1 MSILINDEKFQ
12 IFTYDTLD
20 TIKDRYITE
29 KHTIPKYAE
38 LKILKEHNIQ
48 TEDKTINDISIKFLS
63 EVDYKINYYENSS
76 FRCFTVTDIIKN
88 SDIEESTIDGF
99 SKSIDDIYNNI
110 TKDTKIQISKIQIV
124 FIYMIENFSVFEYE
138 SYETSY
144 NDIREDASLFGLN
157 SYLDQYSTLTDYQ
170 FFFEDYKQSYLS
182 AEGRLKTQLENFKQ
196 ASLLKDYKLSKIKD
210 AYMSDVKETQT
221 KYDGEF
227 ELKVDIY
234 ELLNRFIPNRE
245 MPFVKISKFYK
256 ILNYFTTPIQWLE
269 PEDENT
275 ESLRL
280 YILKDAI
287 ESDSNLSS
295 PKAVNYVVIKID
307 QTLETDSIFK
317 YKYSIVSEG
326 GELVINETLILTR
339 FFNNI
344 KPIDAPQNMTL
355 RETFGKGYLIF
366 KGIKLPREI
375 IYDYALNNNIV
386 SSVMTINESFKIEKI
401 KGGIRFL
408 LFNSI
413 SCSAYIK
420 TITKPTDEEVETFQ
434 GKVDVGDN
442 IIRIDIKKAKS
453 EIFLKHS
460 LQTLQECLVYM
471 FINKQDDFFDYY
483 TPYIPNIK
491 EIIKKK
497 MIIAEE
503 SDDLR
508 DIFPE
513 IYVSGY
519 GRFCTNQPIAIL
531 NKKDAEKEI
540 KEGNDVML
548 FPLTATEGRQ
558 AWYTCKS
565 SSHPYIGYRASN
577 LPNSDKFGI
586 LPCCYENPH
595 TTQGYLRYDYENKIV
610 DLSGKKIEKE
620 IDDEDEKG
628 IGEKKLDNIIKTNKI
643 LKQDRYGVLPPNITA
658 LLNTVEINTLLGT
671 HRFLRKGVNTSINS
685 VIETLI
691 KAKDIDTTVSS
702 IRSKIMK
709 LVPYNLTS
717 QNMIFPSDVIKI
729 LNNNENIDP
738 LQFLNILE
746 NLFQVNIILFC
757 RNKNENK
764 LGSFCSP
771 YFKKYFIINEK
782 QALFEKTVILFRTYG
797 AEVDKVLFPQTELI
811 VLETDVSNGDKV
823 KGTITKIFDTDSSFI
838 KKLFSLYS
846 STLNILTNNVKL
858 KNKLTSQ
865 IEDSVGKIRKI
876 KLKIENQIITIYNS
890 PLSSFD
896 YQNFE
901 KGKPDYTSSISID
914 KYSTELIKQFFES
927 ENIKNI
933 QKVLYTNFENKSILI
948 GYYFIKNDMKG
959 FIYTNNYENVN
970 TITRNI
976 YDSKINE
983 YIAPLGVGISLLE
996 QYNYF
1001 IRLSNMLT
1009 SYMLYL
1015 FSKQYNQEL
1024 DNLLKLNNNDDFNNK
1039 LKEYVVE
1046 FDKYITIK
1054 TTHEYKNKVRQLSLK
1069 NDSFVQSKKYLI
1081 ATNEEMKKRL
1091 LYALYSITKND
1102 IYTVISYKTKKYIP
1116 NFYTTSKDFEQ
1127 SEHFTIYYTKK
1138 ELALY
1143 NIDPTLN
1150 YKSFSLPPSV
1160 NEDTFFLSNLDIME
1174 GYTFLAQKVS
1184 NVGNAI
1190 YTSRYFN
1197 KNKINTT
1204 DRDSEDSVNNTNLIF
1219 YIYDGRDIKQEEIT
1233 IDEQLENTYIFI
1245 FKSENKV
1252 YVYVLLKFL

>member
-1 MSILINDEKFQ
+1 MSILINDEKFE
-12 IFTYDTLD
+12 IFPYDTLD
-20 TIKDRYITE
+20 TIKDRYVTQQ
-29 KHTIPKYAE
+29 HTITKYSE

-48 TEDKTINDISIKFLS
+48 TQIKTINDVSIKFLS
-63 EVDYKINYYENSS
+63 EVDYKVNYYEDSS
-76 FRCFTVTDIIKN
+76 IRCFIVTDFIKN
-88 SDIEESTIDGF
+88 TDIDETTPEGF

-110 TKDTKIQISKIQIV
+110 VKDTKIQISKIQIA
-124 FIYMIENFSVFEYE
+124 FIYILENFSVFEE
-138 SYETSY
+138 EDYETSY
-144 NDIREDASLFGLN
+144 NEIREDSSLFGLN
-157 SYLDQYSTLTDYQ
+157 SYLDKYSTPTDYKS
-170 FFFEDYKQSYLS
+170 FFEDYKQTYLLS
-182 AEGRLKTQLENFKQ
+182 ENRLKTQLDNFKQ
-196 ASLLKDYKLSKIKD
+196 ASLLKDYKLSKIKN
-210 AYMSDVKETQT
+210 AYMSEVKETQT

-234 ELLNRFIPNRE
+234 ELLNRFIPNRD
-245 MPFVKISKFYK
+245 MPFVKIAKFYK
-256 ILNYFTTPIQWLE
+256 ILTYFTTPIEWLE
-269 PEDENT
+269 PEDENID
-275 ESLRL
+275 SLRL
-280 YILKDAI
+280 YIFKDEI

-295 PKAVNYVVIKID
+295 PKAINYVVIKVD
-307 QTLETDSIFK
+307 QTSELDGTFK
-317 YKYSIVSEG
+317 YKYSIVSER

-339 FFNNI
+339 FFNNL
-344 KPIDAPQNMTL
+344 KPIDIPENMTL

-375 IYDYALNNNIV
+375 IYDYAINNSLV
-386 SSVMTINESFKIEKI
+386 SSIMTINESFKIEKI

-420 TITKPTDEEVETFQ
+420 TILKPTEEEVETFQ

-460 LQTLQECLVYM
+460 LETLQQCLVYM
-471 FINKQDDFFDYY
+471 FMNKEEDFFDYY
-483 TPYIPNIK
+483 TTYISNIK
-491 EIIKKK
+491 ELVKKK

-503 SDDLR
+503 TEDLR

-519 GRFCTNQPIAIL
+519 GRFCTNQPTAIL
-531 NKKDAEKEI
+531 NKKDAEKEM

-565 SSHPYIGYRASN
+565 SSHPYVGYRASN
-577 LPNSDKFGI
+577 LQNSDKYGI

-595 TTQGYLRYDYENKIV
+595 TNQGYLRYEYEKGIV
-610 DLSGKKIEKE
+610 DISGKKIEQE
-620 IDDEDEKG
+620 IDDDDEKG
-628 IGEKKLDNIIKTNKI
+628 IGERKLDNIIKTNKI
-643 LKQDRYGVLPPNITA
+643 LKKDRYGVLPPNITA

-671 HRFLRKGVNTSINS
+671 HRFLRKGVNNSINS
-685 VIETLI
+685 VIESLI
-691 KAKDIDTTVSS
+691 EAKDIDTTVSS

-717 QNMIFPSDVIKI
+717 QNMIFPSDIIKI

-782 QALFEKTVILFRTYG
+782 QALFDQTIILFRTYG

-811 VLETDVSNGDKV
+811 VLETDVSSGDKV
-823 KGTITKIFDTDSSFI
+823 KGSITKIFDTDSSFI
-838 KKLFSLYS
+838 KKLFSLYT

-876 KLKIENQIITIYNS
+876 KLKVSDEIITIYNS

-901 KGKPDYTSSISID
+901 KGKPDYTTTITID
-914 KYSTELIKQFFES
+914 KYSTELIKKFFES

-959 FIYTNNYENVN
+959 FIYSSNYENTN

-976 YDSKINE
+976 YDNKINE
-983 YIAPLGVGISLLE
+983 YIAPLGIGISLLE

-1001 IRLSNMLT
+1001 IRLSNILT

-1024 DNLLKLNNNDDFNNK
+1024 DNLLKLNDNEEFNNK
-1039 LKEYVVE
+1039 LKEYVTS
-1046 FDKYITIK
+1046 FDKFIVVK
-1054 TTHEYKNKVRQLSLK
+1054 SGHEYKNNVRQLSLK
-1069 NDSFVQSKKYLI
+1069 NDSFIQSKKYLI
-1081 ATNEEMKKRL
+1081 TINEEMKKRL

-1102 IYTVISYKTKKYIP
+1102 IYTVINYKTKKYIP

-1150 YKSFSLPPSV
+1150 YKSFSLPPSL

-1184 NVGNAI
+1184 NIKNAI

-1197 KNKINTT
+1197 KNRINTT
-1204 DRDSEDSVNNTNLIF
+1204 DRDSEDSVNSTNLKF
-1219 YIYDGRDIKQEEIT
+1219 YIYNGKDIKEEEI
-1233 IDEQLENTYIFI
+1233 IVEEELENTYIFI